1 MVANEE
7 TTHSISDLR
16 RRTRL
21 GMGTCQGTFCTY
33 RAVGTVQGLTDR
45 WSANTKELFK
55 EFLEARWKG
64 IRPVM
69 WGNQLK
75 DVELTRGIYEVS
87 LNINHEDDTLYGA
100 STQQMVCQDAPAI
113 APAAQSAAP
122 AAPTAPAADQA
133 PAQSA
138 APAAAAPAE
147 PKKRTKKTVT
157 KAGKEVRHG

>member
-100 STQQMVCQDAPAI
+100 STQQAANPEAPTPDATTKAPANDRATAQNRAI
-113 APAAQSAAP
+113 ARDEA
-122 AAPTAPAADQA
+122 
-133 PAQSA
+133 
-138 APAAAAPAE
+138 
-147 PKKRTKKTVT
+147 PKKRAKKSVT
-157 KAGKEVRHG
+157 KAAKEVRHG